1 MRCPVCS
8 ESLSPSLDVTTPFV
22 CFFCAQIMVRSM
34 TPDTRRDL
42 ARQCDDVSRREFDR
56 PISFLSERRQFHGV
70 L

>member
-1 MRCPVCS
+1 
-8 ESLSPSLDVTTPFV
+8 
-22 CFFCAQIMVRSM
+22 MVRSM